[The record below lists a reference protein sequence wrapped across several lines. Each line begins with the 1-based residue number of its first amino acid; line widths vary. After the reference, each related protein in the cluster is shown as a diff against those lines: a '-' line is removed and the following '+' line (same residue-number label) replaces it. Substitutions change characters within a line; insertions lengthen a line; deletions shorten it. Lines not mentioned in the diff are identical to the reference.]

1 MYLTILLVLLV
12 AITKVVFHTIND
24 TTSDTSNTSDTIS
37 NRVPIEETWMIYVNQ
52 HIATSLNID
61 NYHGDLSSFVDFVF
75 RRMVKVYHW
84 CSITK
89 ETC

>member
-12 AITKVVFHTIND
+12 AITKVVFHTTND
-24 TTSDTSNTSDTIS
+24 TISDTSNTSDTIS

-52 HIATSLNID
+52 HIATFLNVD
-61 NYHGDLSSFVDFVF
+61 YHGDLSSCVDFVF
-75 RRMVKVYHW
+75 RRMVKAYHW

-89 ETC
+89 GTC